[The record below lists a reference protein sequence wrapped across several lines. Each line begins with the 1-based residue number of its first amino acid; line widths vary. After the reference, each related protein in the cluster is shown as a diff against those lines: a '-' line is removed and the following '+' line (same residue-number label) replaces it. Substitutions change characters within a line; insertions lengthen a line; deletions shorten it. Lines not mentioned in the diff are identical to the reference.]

1 MNANMNIYRIVS
13 CVITD
18 DEFVVAP
25 GPKVAIDTYVKR
37 FETQHV
43 TERDITLV
51 ERVSEKCLISE

>member
-1 MNANMNIYRIVS
+1 MNIYRIVS

-37 FETQHV
+37 FSSQHV
-43 TERDITLV
+43 KEDDIVLI
-51 ERVSEKCLISE
+51 ERVAEKCLISEE